1 MNLRIIL
8 LTGCQLFVCCTPS
21 GDAIVKQAQADV
33 RSLVKVGDNIFAAR
47 DKLRSAGFQSSD
59 PYFAT
64 VEKSSYRI
72 DIDYKGAAPTEFEG
86 FTYAFGLPRSK
97 SNLVSGYAYARADG
111 TIYEIK

>member
-47 DKLRSAGFQSSD
+47 DK
-59 PYFAT
+59 
-64 VEKSSYRI
+64 
-72 DIDYKGAAPTEFEG
+72 DYKGAAPTEFEG